1 MINSVQGTV
10 APEKSG
16 VSNPDETDVNSG
28 KIGFSILIVDDEQGI
43 CSFLERALTKT
54 YSQVEVAT
62 SAEQAENL
70 RANNHFDLLIVDIC
84 LPGMNGVDWVKS
96 VRETASPSD
105 VVFMTGFADLDKA
118 IDALRLGAADFILK
132 PFRLEQMIS
141 TVRRCVENR
150 RLRRENFVLRRRID
164 NFYSVEGMVGQSE
177 AYQELCLII
186 SRVAPSPSAVLIEG
200 ETGTGKELVANA
212 IHKESGRSGPFV
224 PVNCGA
230 ISSELIESELFG
242 HVKGAFTG
250 ANQARDGLFSYAEGG
265 TLFLDEIAEMP
276 LAMQAKLLRALEERA
291 IRPVGGEKEIQT
303 DVRILAATNRNLESE
318 KDAGQFRAD
327 LYYRLN
333 VVTLTIPPLRERY
346 EDVMPL
352 AHYFSQLLAR
362 QLGMV
367 EVPFDQEDYRALEAY
382 HWPGNARELKN
393 MIERCLLLGCFPR
406 DILSQGDSR
415 DGAGQGY
422 PIAWSLED
430 VEKDHISKVLARH
443 GGNKTRAAEALGV
456 DRKTLTRKLQGWGEV
471 TGSD

>member
-1 MINSVQGTV
+1 MSKNAQGAALPEQSVASHEG
-10 APEKSG
+10 EG
-16 VSNPDETDVNSG
+16 NRDNG
-28 KIGFSILIVDDEQGI
+28 RIGYSILIVDDEQGI
-43 CSFLERALTKT
+43 CSFLTRALSKT
-54 YSQVEVAT
+54 YSQVEVAL
-62 SAEQAENL
+62 SAEEAEDL

-84 LPGMNGVDWVKS
+84 LPGMNGVDWIKS
-96 VRETASPSD
+96 VREAASPSD

-118 IDALRLGAADFILK
+118 IDALRLGASDFILK

-150 RLRRENFVLRRRID
+150 RLRRENFVLHRRIN
-164 NFYSVEGMVGQSE
+164 NFYSVDGMVGQS
-177 AYQELCLII
+177 APYQELCHII
-186 SRVAPSPSAVLIEG
+186 NRVARSPSAVLIEG

-212 IHKESGRSGPFV
+212 IHKESGRKGPFV

-242 HVKGAFTG
+242 HMKGAFTG
-250 ANQARDGLFSYAEGG
+250 ATQARDGLFSYAEGG

-303 DVRILAATNRNLESE
+303 DVRILAATNRNLASE
-318 KDAGQFRAD
+318 KDTGQFRAD

-333 VVTLTIPPLRERY
+333 VVTLTIPPLRDRY

-352 AHYFSQLLAR
+352 AQYFSKLLAG

-367 EVPFDQEDYRALEAY
+367 EVPFDRQDYRAMESY

-406 DILSQGDSR
+406 DILCQDETQLGE
-415 DGAGQGY
+415 GGGY
-422 PIAWSLED
+422 PAGWSLED
-430 VEKDHISKVLARH
+430 VEKDHVKKVLDRYH
-443 GGNKTRAAEALGV
+443 GNKTKASEALGM
-456 DRKTLTRKLQGWGEV
+456 DRKTLTRKLQGWGAAAD
-471 TGSD
+471 GD